1 MFLGRKR
8 TQRGGQSL
16 AQGHLF
22 IYSFN
27 KYLAPASI
35 VLDLGITVVY
45 KAELYCG
52 MEEMEQALRVRR
64 TVWESEGGKTKPSL
78 SPVNPER

>member
-1 MFLGRKR
+1 M
-8 TQRGGQSL
+8 
-16 AQGHLF
+16 
-22 IYSFN
+22 
-27 KYLAPASI
+27 
-35 VLDLGITVVY
+35 Y